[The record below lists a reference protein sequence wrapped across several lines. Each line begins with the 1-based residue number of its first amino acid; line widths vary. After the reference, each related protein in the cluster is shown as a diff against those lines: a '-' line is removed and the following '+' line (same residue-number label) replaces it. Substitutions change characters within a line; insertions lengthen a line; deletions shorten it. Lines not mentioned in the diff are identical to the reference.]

1 MTFPELYLV
10 TQTFPRPRVEDVKA
24 AVREELGKLQL
35 QKKLRKGARVALTG
49 GSRGINNIVLILRTA
64 VEYLKELGFE
74 PMLVAAMG
82 SHGGG
87 TAEGQRE
94 VLTSLGMTP
103 EAIQAPVLTGAE
115 TVEVGKTASGLT
127 AYINKLVAN
136 VDGIV
141 VINRVKIH
149 TALIGD
155 MHSGMTK
162 SCVVGLGGPAGAE
175 QFHSLGVRELP
186 ACLRD
191 IGAILIAKMPI
202 LGGLSIIENG
212 YEETAHIVAVEAK
225 DFIEQDVKLLQR
237 ANELMPS
244 LPADKLDLLVI
255 EEIGKNYSG
264 TGMDTNV
271 VGRFRVQGEPEPEKP
286 FIRRI
291 VVLDLSEASHG
302 NANGVGLADVVTD
315 KLAGK
320 IDLHNTY
327 LNIMTTGFAQR
338 GFLPLHFPTEQQAIE
353 MAIRSA
359 GVTDPRKLR
368 LMIVPN
374 TLHLKKLYASA
385 ALVPELKQRSNVEVA
400 AQPTALQ
407 FDRDK
412 NMLPRLLE
420 RAGHASA

>member
-1 MTFPELYLV
+1 
-10 TQTFPRPRVEDVKA
+10 
-24 AVREELGKLQL
+24 
-35 QKKLRKGARVALTG
+35 
-49 GSRGINNIVLILRTA
+49 
-64 VEYLKELGFE
+64 
-74 PMLVAAMG
+74 
-82 SHGGG
+82 
-87 TAEGQRE
+87 
-94 VLTSLGMTP
+94 
-103 EAIQAPVLTGAE
+103 
-115 TVEVGKTASGLT
+115 
-127 AYINKLVAN
+127 
-136 VDGIV
+136 
-141 VINRVKIH
+141 
-149 TALIGD
+149 
-155 MHSGMTK
+155 
-162 SCVVGLGGPAGAE
+162 VVGLGGPAGAE

-212 YEETAHIVAVEAK
+212 YEETAHIVAVAAK
-225 DFIEQDVKLLQR
+225 DFIESDVKLLR
-237 ANELMPS
+237 KANELMPS

-327 LNIMTTGFAQR
+327 LNVMTTGFAQR

-400 AQPTALQ
+400 GQPTTLE